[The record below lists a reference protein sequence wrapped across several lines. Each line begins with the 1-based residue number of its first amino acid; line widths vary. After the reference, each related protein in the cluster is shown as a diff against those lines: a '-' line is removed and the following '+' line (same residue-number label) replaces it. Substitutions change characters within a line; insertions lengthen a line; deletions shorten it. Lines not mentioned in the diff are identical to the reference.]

1 MENYNGYCGSFT
13 QGATATDKF
22 LTMRS
27 DIDWIEVWNETN
39 QTAAAAGAIHF
50 YFQRGMA
57 STDFYLDS
65 KKAATFE
72 TLATKETTTGF
83 ILTDTSIVTAFA
95 PIAITNVSAAGVV
108 LTANTAGLSV
118 GDLVRLYTI
127 VPVGAAVGGHQLEGI
142 DWQVTAINPGVSFTV
157 GYLPAIV
164 DTGVITGIYKKIQYS
179 DLYLPHTVVITAIT
193 AANPAV
199 VSCSRDHGL
208 TEGQKVRIMVPD
220 VCGMREINNKAV
232 TITAVTAN
240 TFTTDIS
247 SVGFTAFV
255 FPATAAAP
263 CNQAM
268 VVPFGEAAEAVY
280 VNSFDDAKTNV
291 SAIGV
296 TLKTGAALPAGI
308 ANNVIRWRA
317 GKSAVVDNQ

>member
-13 QGATATDKF
+13 QPATAANVF

-39 QTAAAAGAIHF
+39 ITAAAAGAMHF

-57 STDFYLDS
+57 STDFYLTS

-72 TLATKETTTGF
+72 SLETLATTTGF

-95 PIAITNVSAAGVV
+95 PITITQVGANGVV
-108 LTANTAGLSV
+108 LTANTTGLFV
-118 GDLVRLYTI
+118 GDLVRLYS
-127 VPVGAAVGGHQLEGI
+127 VVGGRQLEGI
-142 DWQVTAINPGVSFTV
+142 DWQVTAINPGVSFTL
-157 GYLPAIV
+157 GYMPIIV
-164 DTGVITGIYKKIQYS
+164 AANAPGAAAIYKKIQYA

-199 VSCSRDHGL
+199 VSTSRNHGL
-208 TEGQKVRIMVPD
+208 TVGQEVRIMVPD
-220 VCGMREINNKAV
+220 VCGMREINGKAV

-240 TFTTDIS
+240 TFTTDLNS
-247 SVGFTAFV
+247 TGFTAFALPV
-255 FPATAAAP
+255 TAAAP

-268 VVPFGEAAEAVY
+268 VVPFGEAAHAVY
-280 VNSFDDAKTNV
+280 VNSFDDAKKNV

-296 TLKTGAALPAGI
+296 TLTTGAALPAGV
-308 ANNVIRWRA
+308 ANDVIRWRA
-317 GKSAVVDNQ
+317 GKSAVVDNV

>member
-1 MENYNGYCGSFT
+1 MENYNGYSGSFT
-13 QGATATDKF
+13 QPATAADVF

-27 DIDWIEVWNETN
+27 DIDWIEVWNET
-39 QTAAAAGAIHF
+39 TIKAGGNGARSF

-57 STDFYLDS
+57 ATDFIYRVV
-65 KKAATFE
+65 AAGAYDE
-72 TLATKETTTGF
+72 TMPATTGF

-108 LTANTAGLSV
+108 LTANTTGLSI

-142 DWQVTAINPGVSFTV
+142 DWQVTAINPGVSFTI
-157 GYLPAIV
+157 GYAPAIV
-164 DTGVITGIYKKIQYS
+164 DTGVITGVYKKIQYA

-199 VSCSRDHGL
+199 VSTSRDHGL
-208 TEGQKVRIMVPD
+208 TVGQKVRIMVPD
-220 VCGMREINNKAV
+220 VCGMREINNRAV

-247 SVGFTAFV
+247 SVGFTPFV

-268 VVPFGEAAEAVY
+268 VVPFGNAAEAVY
-280 VNSFDDAKTNV
+280 VNSFDDAKLNV

-296 TLKTGAALPAGI
+296 TLKTGAALPAGV
-308 ANNVIRWRA
+308 ANDVIHWRA
-317 GKSAVVDNQ
+317 GKSAVIDND

>member
-13 QGATATDKF
+13 QSNPAANVF

-39 QTAAAAGAIHF
+39 ITAAAAGAMHF

-57 STDFYLDS
+57 ATDFYLTS

-72 TLATKETTTGF
+72 SLETLATTTGF

-95 PIAITNVSAAGVV
+95 PITITGVSNVGLV
-108 LTANTAGLSV
+108 LTANTTGLFV
-118 GDLVRLYTI
+118 GDLVRLYS
-127 VPVGAAVGGHQLEGI
+127 VVGGRQLEGI
-142 DWQVTAINPGVSFTV
+142 DWQVTAINPGVSFTI
-157 GYLPAIV
+157 GYVPVIV
-164 DTGVITGIYKKIQYS
+164 AANAPGASAVYKKIQYA

-199 VSCSRDHGL
+199 VSTSRDHGL
-208 TEGQKVRIMVPD
+208 TVGQKVRIMVPD
-220 VCGMREINNKAV
+220 VCGMREINGKAV

-247 SVGFTAFV
+247 SVGFTAFALPV
-255 FPATAAAP
+255 TAAAP

-280 VNSFDDAKTNV
+280 VNSFDDAKMNV

-296 TLKTGAALPAGI
+296 TLTTGAALPAGV
-308 ANNVIRWRA
+308 AGDVIRWRA
-317 GKSAVVDNQ
+317 GKSAVVDNV